1 MKPCPFSFFLTGH
14 SGSSCEVSRRQE
26 SNLPVMADSRQVR
39 RLWLRSEK
47 FLLSVVVL
55 TLGLLIIHAQEGV
68 PPQLLPATP
77 IIEPVPIPTFNP
89 QPNPLPEQRRVLQ
102 PVHRYQN
109 VEDPQS
115 VGRHEIQQK
124 MNPFL
129 SYSYLGTDFGFIG
142 AGEGGL
148 GWEVGTVCISMPPG
162 YWGGMWHS
170 LAGLGSDQEQ
180 SLDFRACYPAA
191 IKPRFQP
198 KVVGFEMGVRGKGSI
213 KIEIKSAKQ
222 EILWFHSFPVD
233 STDLHTVV
241 EQIKPDDIGPAKF
254 LNWVAESG
262 TDACLDSVNLVVQTP
277 DIPFDEYVFLSSY
290 AKLARCYSPRTGFV
304 RDRAHI
310 SDGSFDNVPAAGFFA
325 VATALAA
332 RRGIVDEEY
341 ARGILA
347 KIHDGVAKLD
357 NAGGLL
363 PHFIQRR
370 PDGVYA
376 ILPGTEFSTVD
387 TSIYYHCMLL
397 AAQLLHDSTVLAQL
411 TESVHHISYA
421 DMVDSAGFI
430 RQGVRED
437 KTSPLP
443 GSWRDWGG
451 ETALVLALAS
461 MSQQPPVLRMERNA
475 RINEG
480 SGFIAEVQSLF
491 YPDFDSPKPDAISGQ
506 NWQAVRRNMLLRQ
519 KEYFPKNWPESKATA
534 LGLYGLSAGEAR
546 RGLGYS
552 VGGVDLPSQ
561 TLIHPHYILMSA
573 CLDPHPDEVHDLLR
587 RMEKGHLFPPWG
599 MVENVTKND
608 ADEYLPMQCALNAG
622 FECLGAY
629 HLLARHR
636 GIKDDLYE
644 ASQENPDLR
653 KAAAM
658 FYPSDTAS
666 FTLGSKTSSPSETR

>member
-1 MKPCPFSFFLTGH
+1 MKSAIHSTSYGRRRPRGGGRMSVGQPVCPLVARLWQSKKTDMLLLAMVAMAAASISAQNVAGPS
-14 SGSSCEVSRRQE
+14 SGSSGLVARKPDS
-26 SNLPVMADSRQVR
+26 PVGFQ
-39 RLWLRSEK
+39 
-47 FLLSVVVL
+47 
-55 TLGLLIIHAQEGV
+55 
-68 PPQLLPATP
+68 
-77 IIEPVPIPTFNP
+77 P
-89 QPNPLPEQRRVLQ
+89 QPNPPPEPRRVLQ

-109 VEDPQS
+109 VEDPHS
-115 VGRHEIQQK
+115 GGRHQIQQQ

-129 SYSYLGTDFGFIG
+129 SYTHLGTDFGFIG
-142 AGEGGL
+142 VGAGGL

-170 LAGLGSDQEQ
+170 LAGLGGDEDQ

-198 KVVGFEMGVRGKGSI
+198 QIVGFEMGVRGKGSI

-233 STDLHTVV
+233 NTDLHTVV
-241 EQIKPDDIGPAKF
+241 EQIKPDNIGPAKF

-277 DIPFDEYVFLSSY
+277 DIPFDEYIFLSSY
-290 AKLARCYSPRTGFV
+290 AKLSRCYSPRTGFV
-304 RDRAHI
+304 RDRAHL
-310 SDGSFDNVPAAGFFA
+310 SEGSFDNVPATGFFSL
-325 VATALAA
+325 ATALAA

-341 ARGILA
+341 AHGVVTRA
-347 KIHDGVAKLD
+347 HDMVAKLD
-357 NAGGLL
+357 NANGIL
-363 PHFIQRR
+363 PHFIHRR
-370 PDGVYA
+370 PDGVNA
-376 ILPGTEFSTVD
+376 ILPGTEYSIVD

-397 AAQLLHDSTVLAQL
+397 AAQVLHDGPLLSRL
-411 TESVHHISYA
+411 TGAVRKIAYG

-430 RQGVRED
+430 RQGLRED
-437 KTSPLP
+437 RASMLP
-443 GSWRDWGG
+443 GVWRDWGG

-480 SGFIAEVQSLF
+480 SGFIAEIQSLF
-491 YPDFDSPKPDAISGQ
+491 YADFDSLRPDAISGQ
-506 NWQAVRRNMLLRQ
+506 NWMAARKTMYQRQ
-519 KEYFPKNWPESKATA
+519 KEYFPKTWPESRATA
-534 LGLYGLSAGEAR
+534 LGIYGLSAGESR

-552 VGGVDLPSQ
+552 VGGVDLPNQ

-573 CLDPHPDEVHDLLR
+573 CLNPRPDEVHDLLR
-587 RMEKGHLFPPWG
+587 KMETGHLFPPWG
-599 MVENVTKND
+599 LVENVTKND
-608 ADEYLPMQCALNAG
+608 ADEYLPMQGALNAG

-636 GIKDDLYE
+636 GIKDEIYE
-644 ASQENPDLR
+644 AAKENSELR

-658 FYPSDTAS
+658 FYPADTTS
-666 FTLGSKTSSPSETR
+666 FTLGSKTSSPSDTP